1 MARKRKEE
9 ALETRE
15 RILDAAIE
23 VFHKRGVSRPSLT
36 EIAELAGVTRGAVYG
51 HFQNKADLFIALTD
65 RIQLPDESLC
75 QAPLD
80 GGCDPLG
87 ELRKRS
93 LFLFREVTTNEQYRR
108 IFEIIFMRCELVTE
122 NGEIFQRCRDGHA
135 EGEMRLRK
143 LVEGAIN
150 AAQLPANLDVGL
162 AVPILHGSIIG
173 LVNDWLINPSAYDLV
188 EVGTRQVDALLDM
201 LTSSPHLRCSPGP
214 ADGTPASVDAE
225 LG

>member
-1 MARKRKEE
+1 MARRRKEE

-93 LFLFREVTTNEQYRR
+93 LFLFREITTNEQYRR

-150 AAQLPANLDVGL
+150 ADQLPSNLDMNIV
-162 AVPILHGSIIG
+162 VPILHGGIIG
-173 LVNDWLINPSAYDLV
+173 LVNDWLINPAAYDLV
-188 EVGTRQVDALLDM
+188 EVGTRQLDAMLDM
-201 LTSSPHLRCSPGP
+201 LKTSPHLQRNKSAAGST
-214 ADGTPASVDAE
+214 AASAE
-225 LG
+225 VQG

>member
-1 MARKRKEE
+1 MARRRKED

-75 QAPLD
+75 QAPLH

-93 LFLFREVTTNEQYRR
+93 LFLFREVMNDEQYRR
-108 IFEIIFMRCELVTE
+108 VFEIILMRCELVTE
-122 NGEIFQRCRDGHA
+122 NGEILKRCTESHA
-135 EGEMRLRK
+135 EGDRRLRK
-143 LVEGAIN
+143 LVEAAIT
-150 AAQLPANLDVGL
+150 AGQLPEDLDPNI
-162 AVPILHGSIIG
+162 AVPILHGSVIG
-173 LVNDWLINPSAYDLV
+173 LLNDWLINPAYDLV
-188 EVGTRQVDALLDM
+188 EVGTRQVDALLEM
-201 LTSSPHLRCSPGP
+201 LQSSPHLKRS
-214 ADGTPASVDAE
+214 GTLQAPASA
-225 LG
+225 